1 MDVLESHKTDRASR
15 PPKQGSGRKEKR
27 EMNITFSPT
36 TAVPVGQNVTATA
49 KAINIDASNGDTS
62 EFSAPRKVTSS

>member
-1 MDVLESHKTDRASR
+1 
-15 PPKQGSGRKEKR
+15 
-27 EMNITFSPT
+27 MNLTFSPT

-62 EFSAPRKVTSS
+62 EFSAPRKVTYLFLEEAPRSTGPTG